1 MDEMFVP
8 YKEMFESPIKKV
20 VRQSVP
26 EPLTESYRWIWI
38 LLGIFLLVL
47 LLFLFYR
54 RFGESRDKVDREE
67 REERVEPIQL
77 PQVIKPEVKKEEIK
91 EQVDY
96 ENSQLLAKGV
106 GSKVRDLLL
115 RHKQIPALQ
124 VAEIVSTSVRILLG
138 ENERAPVTAPIS
150 VVPLSVVPRPVQQDT
165 QEKRL
170 PEPRK
175 DGPKVK
181 PPEIVEEEEP
191 KEEPKR
197 GKINAETDPALLKLL
212 KERGLS
218 N

>member
-1 MDEMFVP
+1 MDAMDEMFVP

-38 LLGIFLLVL
+38 ILGIFLLVL

-67 REERVEPIQL
+67 RVEPIQL
-77 PQVIKPEVKKEEIK
+77 PQVIKPEVK
-91 EQVDY
+91 EQVNY

-115 RHKQIPALQ
+115 KHKQIPALQ

-138 ENERAPVTAPIS
+138 ENERASVAAPIS
-150 VVPLSVVPRPVQQDT
+150 VVPLSVIPQPVQQDT
-165 QEKRL
+165 PEEKRL

-191 KEEPKR
+191 KEELKR